1 MQARSLATPT
11 AEPPPIGDDL
21 PEQVLPRSS
30 PESPQTTGAAA
41 GDPCRGVILV
51 LFAAVVLGTIASY
64 YGAEQLSDPV
74 LYAVLLTLAIAG
86 GILLAVAAAQMLRAR
101 AVPLRFGAETSEP
114 SPEEDVSGN
123 WIRVQLRT
131 LRRLLT
137 PASKR
142 ILQWI
147 DRLGLPGVIGMA
159 TAVAGATS
167 VGLQLRTV
175 IFAVPNT
182 LPVLG
187 TAAGVCLAAAG
198 LAATA
203 ARYLGTVDPEQL
215 PEGAGLQRLAR
226 VVGWVLVLAAVSVV
240 FVWAN
245 QDTSL
250 VILFFLIQAVNA
262 MLCFGLFATKQ
273 THRRPRE
280 IFLIDA
286 SVLILLGSRPNIL
299 ASILDF
305 AERQLG
311 IDIRSTWALTVVR
324 RSLEPLVFGLAL
336 VLWLSTCLTVVA
348 PDEQGLVE
356 RLGVPAEGPPLM
368 PGLHSHLPWPID
380 KVFRVSAQRAQLIE
394 IGHEGE
400 EPGGPE
406 DVLWARKHAENE
418 YTLLLGNGRD
428 LITVDAAIQFRIRD
442 VHAWRYNSRNP
453 ADALRALGY
462 RAVMRD
468 TVNRTLADAL
478 SENVALLASHMR
490 SVVQKD
496 ADALGLG
503 VEILGFTVGGMHPPV
518 TVARDYQAVVSAE
531 LRKVTAVVN
540 AQAYRNQ
547 VLPAAEA
554 AALVGA
560 NAARAEGEAQLSTAA
575 GEAWSFRTLQ
585 SQYRAEPGEYL
596 FRRRLETLEKGL
608 AGRRFTVV
616 DSRFERDGGVLWV
629 IP

>member
-1 MQARSLATPT
+1 M
-11 AEPPPIGDDL
+11 
-21 PEQVLPRSS
+21 
-30 PESPQTTGAAA
+30 
-41 GDPCRGVILV
+41 
-51 LFAAVVLGTIASY
+51 
-64 YGAEQLSDPV
+64 
-74 LYAVLLTLAIAG
+74 
-86 GILLAVAAAQMLRAR
+86 LLAVAAAQMLRAR
-101 AVPLRFGAETSEP
+101 AVPLRLSAVTPVP
-114 SPEEDVSGN
+114 SPEEDISGN
-123 WIRVQLRT
+123 WIRVQLRA
-131 LRRLLT
+131 LRRVLT
-137 PASKR
+137 PAANR

-147 DRLGLPGVIGMA
+147 DRLGLPRVIEIV
-159 TAVAGATS
+159 TAIAAALFI
-167 VGLQLRTV
+167 GLLLRTQF
-175 IFAVPNT
+175 FAVPNT

-187 TAAGVCLAAAG
+187 TAAGLCLAAAG

-203 ARYLGTVDPEQL
+203 ARYLGTVDPERL
-215 PEGAGLQRLAR
+215 PEGPGLQRLAR
-226 VVGWVLVLAAVSVV
+226 VVGWVLVLAAISVV

-245 QDTSL
+245 QDTAL
-250 VILFFLIQAVNA
+250 VILFFLIQAING
-262 MLCFGLFATKQ
+262 MLCIGLFATKQ
-273 THRRPRE
+273 TQRRPRE
-280 IFLIDA
+280 IFTIDA
-286 SVLILLGSRPNIL
+286 TVLLVLGSRPNVL

-324 RSLEPLVFGLAL
+324 RSIEPLVFGLAL
-336 VLWLSTCLTVVA
+336 VLWLTTCLTVVA

-356 RLGVPAEGPPLM
+356 RLGVAAEGSPLM
-368 PGLHSHLPWPID
+368 PGLHAHLPWPID
-380 KVFRVSAQRAQLIE
+380 KVFRVAAQRAQIIE

-400 EPGGPE
+400 EPGGAE

-442 VHAWRYNSRNP
+442 VHAWRYNSQNP
-453 ADALRALGY
+453 VDAIRALGY

-496 ADALGLG
+496 ADELGLG

-531 LRKVTAVVN
+531 LRKVTVVVN
-540 AQAYRNQ
+540 AQAYRNE

-560 NAARAEGEAQLSTAA
+560 NTARAEGEALLSTAA

-585 SQYRAEPGEYL
+585 SQYRAEPGQYL

-608 AGRRFTVV
+608 EGRRFTVV
-616 DSRFERDGGVLWV
+616 DSRFERDGGTLWV